1 MNLPSTSQN
10 VLKGTVSTAQDA
22 PWIKASK
29 TYKVPTVTLNDPAN
43 RSLRVITIG
52 GGVSG
57 IMMAYKID
65 QECKFVEQVVY
76 ERNPEI
82 GGT

>member
-1 MNLPSTSQN
+1 MSPS
-10 VLKGTVSTAQDA
+10 STADLVDNS
-22 PWIKASK
+22 P
-29 TYKVPTVTLNDPAN
+29 VPTVQKPKWIQASKIYEVPKTTLNDPAN
-43 RSLRVITIG
+43 RPLRVITIG

-65 QECKFVEQVVY
+65 QGMKNVEHIVY
-76 ERNPEI
+76 ERNPMI